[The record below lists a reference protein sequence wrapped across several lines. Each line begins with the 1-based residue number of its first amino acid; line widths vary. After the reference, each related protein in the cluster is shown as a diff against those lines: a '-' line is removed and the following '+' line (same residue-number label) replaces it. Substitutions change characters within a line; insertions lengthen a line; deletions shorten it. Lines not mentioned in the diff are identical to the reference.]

1 MSNQPE
7 PSYLSKPS
15 QGGNPIKTLQAILKQ
30 RPSGRATFTDPDDP
44 SVAWRI
50 YFGGDQIHF
59 ASSTVGQRERFSYLI
74 QRLAPHL
81 KIDWVESFDSDYQA
95 LCELWKTGQLSLPQ
109 VRKLMTQTTQ
119 EALVHFMTAVGK
131 SIQFDATVGLDPIL
145 LSLTAEQVLAPITAV
160 IPRWVEARSL
170 VGSPLSRPY
179 IVNQT
184 QFSQLLWLGAERF
197 QMMQA
202 IGDTLQQNL
211 CLYEVAQRLQTD
223 VLELATLLQSL
234 VRGGA
239 VSTRPFQAEEQQDYP
254 VIACLTQAQTVQQCM
269 LTVAENLKLQP
280 LILGDS
286 PQAITILMRQ
296 KPNLILIDLA
306 LQDVDGLDLCRTL
319 HQTNLLKDIPI
330 IVLTTEDNLMD
341 RLRIRL
347 SGATAHLSKPLRPQ
361 DLRALVEKLL
371 SPSRSN

>member
-1 MSNQPE
+1 MPNPPE
-7 PSYLSKPS
+7 PSFVSKQS
-15 QGGNPIKTLQAILKQ
+15 QGGNLVKTLQEILKQ
-30 RPSGRATFTDPDDP
+30 QPSGRVTFTDPDDS
-44 SVAWRI
+44 SVAWRV
-50 YFGGDQIHF
+50 YFGGEQIHF

-81 KIDWVESFDSDYQA
+81 KIDWAASFDSDYQS
-95 LCELWKTGQLSLPQ
+95 LHELWKAGQLSLPQ
-109 VRKLMTQTTQ
+109 VRKLMAQLTQ
-119 EALVHFMTAVGK
+119 EALVHFMTAASK

-145 LSLTAEQVLAPITAV
+145 LSMTAEQVLAPITAV
-160 IPRWVEARSL
+160 IPRWIEARSL

-197 QMMQA
+197 QVMQA

-223 VLELATLLQSL
+223 VLELATMLQSL

-239 VSTRPFQAEEQQDYP
+239 VSTRPFQAEERKDYP
-254 VIACLTQAQTVQQCM
+254 VVACLTQAQTVQQC
-269 LTVAENLKLQP
+269 LLAVTENLKLQP
-280 LILGDS
+280 LILGGT
-286 PQAITILMRQ
+286 PQAVTVLMRQ
-296 KPNLILIDLA
+296 KPSLILIDLA

-319 HQTNLLKDIPI
+319 HQSNLLKDVPI
-330 IVLTTEDNLMD
+330 IILTTEDNLMD

-347 SGATAHLSKPLRPQ
+347 SGATAHLGRPLRPQ
-361 DLRALVEKLL
+361 DLRTLVEKLL
-371 SPSRSN
+371 SPSRSS